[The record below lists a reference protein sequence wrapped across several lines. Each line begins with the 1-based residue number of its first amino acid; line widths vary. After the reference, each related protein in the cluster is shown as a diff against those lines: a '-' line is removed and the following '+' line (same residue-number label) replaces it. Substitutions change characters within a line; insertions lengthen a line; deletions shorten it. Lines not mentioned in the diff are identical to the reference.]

1 MSQSAKL
8 LWGEGLFL
16 CPQHFQRQDAYH
28 EARLHET
35 SQALHPYGWGVRSVR
50 FDKNS
55 LATGVLRPLEV
66 SVIFPDGELYSA
78 PDTDELPP
86 PIALDSLP
94 EGSQEITIH
103 LALPLL
109 KEHGGNCGKDDADT
123 SARYIQNDM
132 STADVFS
139 DAAEATIAYLR
150 KSVRLLTGDQSRE
163 SCVTVPL
170 ARLRR
175 SSTGSFESDPTFMP
189 PAINVRASSNLLI
202 KLRSLLDALQAKA
215 EALYGLHRE
224 PSQHIIEFR
233 SGDIASFWLLHTV
246 NSGFAALAHFLQHP
260 GLAPERLHQELSRL
274 AGALLT
280 FSPTYQLSDLPPYH
294 HGQPAA
300 GFDKLFGMIHELVD
314 TVISARYFG
323 ISLSEVKPSYHLGHI
338 DSQRIDANSAF
349 YLGVSASMPPAELVS
364 IVPSRFKIGAPDDVE
379 NIVLSALSGVP
390 LSHQPQVPAAI
401 PIRPGCTYFSIEARG
416 ALYERMLK
424 SRSIMIYVPTGI
436 PELKLEL
443 IAVTP

>member
-1 MSQSAKL
+1 
-8 LWGEGLFL
+8 
-16 CPQHFQRQDAYH
+16 
-28 EARLHET
+28 
-35 SQALHPYGWGVRSVR
+35 
-50 FDKNS
+50 
-55 LATGVLRPLEV
+55 
-66 SVIFPDGELYSA
+66 
-78 PDTDELPP
+78 
-86 PIALDSLP
+86 
-94 EGSQEITIH
+94 
-103 LALPLL
+103 
-109 KEHGGNCGKDDADT
+109 
-123 SARYIQNDM
+123 
-132 STADVFS
+132 
-139 DAAEATIAYLR
+139 
-150 KSVRLLTGDQSRE
+150 
-163 SCVTVPL
+163 
-170 ARLRR
+170 
-175 SSTGSFESDPTFMP
+175 
-189 PAINVRASSNLLI
+189 
-202 KLRSLLDALQAKA
+202 
-215 EALYGLHRE
+215 
-224 PSQHIIEFR
+224 
-233 SGDIASFWLLHTV
+233 
-246 NSGFAALAHFLQHP
+246 
-260 GLAPERLHQELSRL
+260 
-274 AGALLT
+274 
-280 FSPTYQLSDLPPYH
+280 
-294 HGQPAA
+294 A